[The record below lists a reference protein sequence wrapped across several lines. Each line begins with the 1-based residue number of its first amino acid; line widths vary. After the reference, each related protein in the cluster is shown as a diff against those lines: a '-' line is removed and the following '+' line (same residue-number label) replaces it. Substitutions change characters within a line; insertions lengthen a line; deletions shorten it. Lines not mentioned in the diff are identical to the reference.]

1 MQESNFKL
9 LDNWGVL
16 IPDELENFLVR
27 SHSFDKKM
35 IQTNHEL
42 DGKVFGVWPFP
53 HDRTMNK
60 ESSCESPMSHR
71 LLDDSFVSALS
82 ALCSGDCQ
90 CVAKS
95 NEIRAG
101 SRSVYREA
109 DRREHWVDCREHWGD
124 QPEH

>member
-60 ESSCESPMSHR
+60 ESSCESRMSHR
-71 LLDDSFVSALS
+71 LLDGSFVSALS

-90 CVAKS
+90 CDVKL

-101 SRSVYREA
+101 SRSVNREA
-109 DRREHWVDCREHWGD
+109 DRREHWKARRER
-124 QPEH
+124 